1 MNNGK
6 HLTGAERAW
15 YTIMNIGFG
24 AGYLA
29 KVPVRKAAAEL
40 GMADELTGW
49 ERFWYVLECVA
60 LGAGYFAKVTAKV
73 ALAQAR

>member
-6 HLTGAERAW
+6 HLSGAERFW
-15 YTIMNIGFG
+15 YVLMNVAMG
-24 AGYLA
+24 AGYFA
-29 KVPVRKAAAEL
+29 KIPVRKAAAEY
-40 GMADELTGW
+40 GMAELTSW

-73 ALAQAR
+73 ALTEAR